1 MAMMAAVVVLV
12 VLVVAVMVLVMLS
25 RKCDTFEKRVLKA
38 PVLSHT
44 FIRDDDTY
52 ATEAIFSS

>member
-12 VLVVAVMVLVMLS
+12 VLVVVLVMLS
-25 RKCDTFEKRVLKA
+25 RICDTFEKRVLRA